1 MTTFLSTHSSMND
14 LSFEFPPTLEAAHAR
29 LAAIN
34 IGQYAKTRNAIG
46 GAVSKLS
53 PYVTHGFLS
62 FPQIASAVQHQTGF
76 SPQHK
81 FVFELGWRAYFHHV
95 WAHLGAGI
103 FKSLHEGVLPDSAY
117 QQGLPADITS
127 GNTGIPAIDQA
138 VQQLVQTGYLHNHAR
153 MWLASYVVHIR
164 KVHWLV
170 GANWMYGYL
179 LDGDLAS
186 NMLSWQWVAG
196 TGSSKPYLFNA
207 ENVAKYAPKAWH
219 SEGTV
224 LDTSYEQLAEI
235 AHGTCA
241 ILPAI
246 NTLKQSALF
255 GEVPALKSLPSGI
268 PKSLSEAR
276 PELNATVLQGKAVLL
291 IHPWSLGDLPR
302 DLTADTLV
310 LGVVDRAFHAEHP
323 WSEQRWAW
331 IMARMQALCH
341 SIISPSSDALQ
352 TMLDK
357 ACSVQYAHSPHA
369 AWLSKITHS
378 KLTVTELPKLFTDVG
393 TYCKSFSAW
402 WNKAKMRPLSEITT

>member
-1 MTTFLSTHSSMND
+1 MND
-14 LSFEFPPTLEAAHAR
+14 LSVKFPPTLEAAHTR
-29 LAAIN
+29 LAAVN

-95 WAHLGAGI
+95 WAHLGDGI
-103 FKSLHEGVLPDSAY
+103 FKSLHEGILPESAY
-117 QQGLPADITS
+117 QQGLPADIQTAS
-127 GNTGIPAIDQA
+127 TGIPVIDCA

-153 MWLASYVVHIR
+153 MWLASYMVHIR

-219 SEGTV
+219 SEGT
-224 LDTSYEQLAEI
+224 LIDASYEDLNALARSIPTSSPLHPTPHDLLGLHPNIQTASQEQLAELLI
-235 AHGTCA
+235 
-241 ILPAI
+241 
-246 NTLKQSALF
+246 
-255 GEVPALKSLPSGI
+255 
-268 PKSLSEAR
+268 
-276 PELNATVLQGKAVLL
+276 GKNVLL
-291 IHPWSLGDLPR
+291 VHPWSLGELPNDLPT
-302 DLTADTLV
+302 DAFI
-310 LGVVDRAFHAEHP
+310 LGVFDPAFHAAHP
-323 WSEQRWAW
+323 WSERRWHW
-331 IMARMQALCH
+331 ILERMQALCH
-341 SIISPSSDALQ
+341 GCIAPTIDALQ
-352 TMLDK
+352 AMLSK
-357 ACSVQYAHSPHA
+357 VSSVQYAANPHA
-369 AWLSKITHS
+369 AWLGKLTHS
-378 KLTVTELPKLFTDVG
+378 NLTVTELPKLFTDVDV
-393 TYCKSFSAW
+393 YCKSFSAW
-402 WNKAKMRPLSEITT
+402 WNKANMRPLSEFEI